1 MRRQKQSILKHSLIF
16 AFLQSTCAKK
26 VANPM
31 VNFLYFRDPFEYS
44 LSLQAASDRKNS
56 PVQQMRQKYFDST
69 EYNYQYYYKI
79 DRNPDD
85 ENKII
90 KEGKLIGD
98 EENFGKI
105 ILEHGSRANR
115 PNSSAIE
122 AWLGDYEKLM
132 MNKDT
137 TSQEAIYQL
146 LGAHPDACKFRY
158 PYDTY
163 TAGSFHHALVG
174 RPFKRKII
182 IPNGDYQFYHWQ
194 LWNKYMLEKHY
205 QYAQKAF
212 PSLTEGSEFFP
223 LWTAIGGHGYLKSM
237 ERNSKGKPTGKK
249 IVDKTDMIGT
259 HAYGNRTYV
268 DLDWH
273 PKGHME
279 SHHFEKPL
287 RRLRAGMIKPLYLRD
302 QFRLPPCMSPRQI
315 KKQRAGFVNDY
326 FGEPKLTKGEP
337 DWYQQFQAFPS
348 VWDEMCRS
356 PAGRGDVHI
365 DGEKTGQ
372 KVIPKCQEYLRMK
385 SSILSDNNMVE
396 FLANDDKVQ
405 EQKTKFEVAK
415 GQNWN
420 GKALFPEGQIERL
433 NGTVT
438 EENMFKLW
446 QKKRLMMTPAW
457 NTPMLRTHDGTL
469 NDARVCAIY
478 PFKPGQDVGA
488 AKADPYRR
496 CVHRYLM
503 RRFNKKVDES
513 AGFQTT
519 FNKCHPDKIA
529 SGDAVGD
536 NYSECLWRELDAA
549 KKTEAKPEVIIFEEE
564 EPEPPPPPPP
574 VEKPVIK
581 PVKQS
586 SGARAVISL
595 VFIFISMLI

>member
-79 DRNPDD
+79 DRNPAD

-326 FGEPKLTKGEP
+326 FGEPKLTKETVICVLP
-337 DWYQQFQAFPS
+337 NNSAQ
-348 VWDEMCRS
+348 
-356 PAGRGDVHI
+356 
-365 DGEKTGQ
+365 GQ
-372 KVIPKCQEYLRMK
+372 
-385 SSILSDNNMVE
+385 
-396 FLANDDKVQ
+396 
-405 EQKTKFEVAK
+405 
-415 GQNWN
+415 
-420 GKALFPEGQIERL
+420 
-433 NGTVT
+433 
-438 EENMFKLW
+438 
-446 QKKRLMMTPAW
+446 
-457 NTPMLRTHDGTL
+457 
-469 NDARVCAIY
+469 
-478 PFKPGQDVGA
+478 
-488 AKADPYRR
+488 
-496 CVHRYLM
+496 
-503 RRFNKKVDES
+503 
-513 AGFQTT
+513 
-519 FNKCHPDKIA
+519 
-529 SGDAVGD
+529 
-536 NYSECLWRELDAA
+536 
-549 KKTEAKPEVIIFEEE
+549 
-564 EPEPPPPPPP
+564 
-574 VEKPVIK
+574 
-581 PVKQS
+581 
-586 SGARAVISL
+586 
-595 VFIFISMLI
+595 

>member
-79 DRNPDD
+79 DRNPAD

-105 ILEHGSRANR
+105 ILEHGSRGNR

-237 ERNSKGKPTGKK
+237 ERNSNGKPTGKK

-405 EQKTKFEVAK
+405 EQKTKFEGAK

-529 SGDAVGD
+529 SGDAAGD
-536 NYSECLWRELDAA
+536 TYSECLWRELDAA
-549 KKTEAKPEVIIFEEE
+549 KKTEAKPEVIIFVEE
-564 EPEPPPPPPP
+564 EPEPPPPPP

-581 PVKQS
+581 PVTQQS

>member
-79 DRNPDD
+79 DRNPAD

-90 KEGKLIGD
+90 KEGKMIGD

-365 DGEKTGQ
+365 DGKKTGQ

-405 EQKTKFEVAK
+405 EQKTKFEDAK

-513 AGFQTT
+513 TGFQTT
-519 FNKCHPDKIA
+519 FSKCHPDKIA
-529 SGDAVGD
+529 SGDAAGD
-536 NYSECLWRELDAA
+536 TYSECLWRELDAA
-549 KKTEAKPEVIIFEEE
+549 KKTEAKPEVIIFVEE

-574 VEKPVIK
+574 AEKPVIK

>member
-79 DRNPDD
+79 DRDPAD

-365 DGEKTGQ
+365 DGKKTGQ

-405 EQKTKFEVAK
+405 EQKTKFEDAK

-513 AGFQTT
+513 TGFQTT
-519 FNKCHPDKIA
+519 FSKCHPDKIA
-529 SGDAVGD
+529 SGDAAGD
-536 NYSECLWRELDAA
+536 TYSECLWRELDAA
-549 KKTEAKPEVIIFEEE
+549 KKTEAKPEVIIFVEE

-574 VEKPVIK
+574 AEKPVIK

>member
-1 MRRQKQSILKHSLIF
+1 MRRQKQSILKHSLF
-16 AFLQSTCAKK
+16 FVFLQSACAKK

-79 DRNPDD
+79 DRDPNDN
-85 ENKII
+85 NKII
-90 KEGKLIGD
+90 KEGKEIGG
-98 EENFGKI
+98 EKNYGKI
-105 ILEHGSRANR
+105 ILENGDGGNR
-115 PNSSAIE
+115 PNETAIE
-122 AWLGDYEKLM
+122 AWLLDYEKLM

-237 ERNSKGKPTGKK
+237 ERDDQGELTGKK
-249 IVDKTDMIGT
+249 IVDKTSMIGT

-356 PAGRGDVHI
+356 PAGRGEVLI
-365 DGEKTGQ
+365 DGKKTAQ
-372 KVIPKCQEYLRMK
+372 NVIPKCQEYLRMK
-385 SSILSDNNMVE
+385 SSILSDANMVE
-396 FLANDDKVQ
+396 LLDEKAQ
-405 EQKTKFEVAK
+405 EQKTKFDNAK
-415 GQNWN
+415 GKNWN
-420 GKALFPEGQIERL
+420 GKALFPEGQIEKL

-457 NTPMLRTHDGTL
+457 NTPMLRTHDGTI
-469 NDARVCAIY
+469 NDARICAIY
-478 PFKPGQDVGA
+478 PFKAGKGIGA
-488 AKADPYRR
+488 AKKDPYRR

-503 RRFNKKVDES
+503 RRYNKKDDES
-513 AGFQTT
+513 LGFETT
-519 FNKCHPDKIA
+519 FNKCSDEKIA
-529 SGDAVGD
+529 SGET
-536 NYSECLWRELDAA
+536 YEECLWTELG
-549 KKTEAKPEVIIFEEE
+549 EAERTVNVVEEVEIFEEP
-564 EPEPPPPPPP
+564 EPEEPPPPPAS
-574 VEKPVIK
+574 IK
-581 PVKQS
+581 RPIIKAA
-586 SGARAVISL
+586 SGDTRAVISL
-595 VFIFISMLI
+595 VVIFISMLI

>member
-16 AFLQSTCAKK
+16 VFLQSTCAKK
-26 VANPM
+26 VPNPM

-44 LSLQAASDRKNS
+44 LSLQAASNRKNS

-79 DRNPDD
+79 DRDEDD
-85 ENKII
+85 KEII
-90 KEGKLIGD
+90 PQGRKIGD
-98 EENFGKI
+98 KDNFGKI
-105 ILEHGSRANR
+105 ILENGSAGNR

-132 MNKDT
+132 MNDET

-174 RPFKRKII
+174 RPFKRNIT

-205 QYAQKAF
+205 QYAQRAF

-237 ERNSKGKPTGKK
+237 ERDDAGELTGKK

-259 HAYGNRTYV
+259 HAYGNRTYI

-287 RRLRAGMIKPLYLRD
+287 RRLRAGMVKPLYLRD

-356 PAGRGDVHI
+356 PAGRGQVHI
-365 DGEKTGQ
+365 DGQKTDQ

-385 SSILSDNNMVE
+385 SSILSDSNMVE
-396 FLANDDKVQ
+396 YFSQNTVTNNTVQ
-405 EQKTKFEVAK
+405 EQITKFENAE
-415 GQNWN
+415 GQDWN
-420 GKALFPEGQIERL
+420 GKALFPQGQIERL

-446 QKKRLMMTPAW
+446 QKKRVMVTPAW

-469 NDARVCAIY
+469 NDARVCGIY
-478 PFKPGQDVGA
+478 PFKDGSEDGSAQ
-488 AKADPYRR
+488 ADPYRR

-503 RRFNKKVDES
+503 RRFNKKNDES
-513 AGFQTT
+513 TGFETI
-519 FNKCHPDKIA
+519 FHACDPDTNTKEGETYA
-529 SGDAVGD
+529 
-536 NYSECLWRELDAA
+536 ECLWRNLDKAE
-549 KKTEAKPEVIIFEEE
+549 KTVAPTGVEEVIIEVVEEPVEEVVEEE
-564 EPEPPPPPPP
+564 EPE
-574 VEKPVIK
+574 KK
-581 PVKQS
+581 KKA
-586 SGARAVISL
+586 GAQAVISSL
-595 VFIFISMLI
+595 VIIFITLLVL

>member
-1 MRRQKQSILKHSLIF
+1 
-16 AFLQSTCAKK
+16 
-26 VANPM
+26 M

-44 LSLQAASDRKNS
+44 LSLQAASNVKNS

-79 DRNPDD
+79 DRDETD
-85 ENKII
+85 ENKIL
-90 KEGKLIGD
+90 KEGRQIGD
-98 EENFGKI
+98 KDNFGKI
-105 ILEHGSRANR
+105 ILEKGSAGNQ

-122 AWLGDYEKLM
+122 AWLTDYEQLM
-132 MNKDT
+132 MNPET
-137 TSQEAIYQL
+137 TSQEAIYEL
-146 LGAHPDACKFRY
+146 LGTHPDACKFRY

-174 RPFKRKII
+174 RPFKRNIT

-205 QYAQKAF
+205 QYAQRAF

-223 LWTAIGGHGYLKSM
+223 LWTVIGGHGYLKDL
-237 ERNSKGKPTGKK
+237 ETDEVGNVVKK

-287 RRLRAGMIKPLYLRD
+287 RRLRAGMVKPLYLRD

-326 FGEPKLTKGEP
+326 FGEPKITKGEP

-356 PAGRGDVHI
+356 PAGRGQVLI
-365 DGEKTGQ
+365 DGEQTEQ
-372 KVIPKCQEYLRMK
+372 SLIPKCEEFLRMK
-385 SSILSDNNMVE
+385 SSVLSS
-396 FLANDDKVQ
+396 LPTSLQNDPVAT
-405 EQKTKFEVAK
+405 EQKSKMAQKTESGNK
-415 GQNWN
+415 WR
-420 GKALFPEGQIERL
+420 GKALFPEGQMERL

-438 EENMFKLW
+438 DDNMFKLW
-446 QKKRLMMTPAW
+446 HKKRLMATPSW

-469 NDARVCAIY
+469 NDARICAIY
-478 PFKPGQDVGA
+478 PRSETYS
-488 AKADPYRR
+488 AKEDPYRA

-503 RRFNKKVDES
+503 RRFNKQNVQNEGFVTVIPACNADMDD
-513 AGFQTT
+513 AG
-519 FNKCHPDKIA
+519 KYA
-529 SGDAVGD
+529 
-536 NYSECLWRELDAA
+536 ECLWKNLDI
-549 KKTEAKPEVIIFEEE
+549 PEPVVEIIEE
-564 EPEPPPPPPP
+564 EPPKIEA
-574 VEKPVIK
+574 
-581 PVKQS
+581 
-586 SGARAVISL
+586 GAKAVISSL
-595 VFIFISMLI
+595 VLIFISMLI